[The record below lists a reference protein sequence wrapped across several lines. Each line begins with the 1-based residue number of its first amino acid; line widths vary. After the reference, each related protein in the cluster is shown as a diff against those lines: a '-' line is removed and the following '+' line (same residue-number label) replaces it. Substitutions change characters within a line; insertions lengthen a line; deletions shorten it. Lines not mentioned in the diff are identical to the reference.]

1 MMNKKIFGGEVSDLN
16 ESFNASLELELLF
29 KNRKLEALKYLLVLY
44 IRNKKIGINELLYYY
59 SIINIGLDDSFD
71 TPRINVYLKDKKAIN
86 QIVLFLD
93 NLNFIIIDGNL
104 TQKLEN
110 FKVKITD
117 DGKDFIEKFEVTWM
131 KEYLQSFEDI
141 ISLNKYEEKK
151 NRFNQMLI
159 GDEIVVKSE

>member
-1 MMNKKIFGGEVSDLN
+1 MNKKIFGGEVSDLN

>member
-1 MMNKKIFGGEVSDLN
+1 MN

-141 ISLNKYEEKK
+141 ISLNKYEE
-151 NRFNQMLI
+151 
-159 GDEIVVKSE
+159 

>member
-1 MMNKKIFGGEVSDLN
+1 MSDLN

>member
-1 MMNKKIFGGEVSDLN
+1 MNKKIFGGEVSDLN

-141 ISLNKYEEKK
+141 ISLNKYEQKK